1 MEKIF
6 SGIEDLKS
14 ELPDK
19 SFTIDGRLVGDIGE
33 AIIQRDYD
41 VTLYGGLAKN
51 YDGYTSCGKQVQI
64 KATFKAHL
72 GFKLVPDYYLGIKIN
87 RDGSYEEIFNGPG
100 RYILEY
106 FSHRKG
112 VGSELLSFPTS
123 TLKEIS
129 AKIPIIEKI
138 KKIKES

>member
-1 MEKIF
+1 
-6 SGIEDLKS
+6 
-14 ELPDK
+14 
-19 SFTIDGRLVGDIGE
+19 
-33 AIIQRDYD
+33 
-41 VTLYGGLAKN
+41 
-51 YDGYTSCGKQVQI
+51 
-64 KATFKAHL
+64 
-72 GFKLVPDYYLGIKIN
+72 
-87 RDGSYEEIFNGPG
+87 PG